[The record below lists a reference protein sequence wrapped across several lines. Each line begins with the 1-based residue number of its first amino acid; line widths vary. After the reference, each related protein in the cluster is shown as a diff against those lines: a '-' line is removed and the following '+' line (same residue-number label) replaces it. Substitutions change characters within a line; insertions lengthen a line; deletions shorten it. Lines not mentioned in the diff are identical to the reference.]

1 MPDHFVIL
9 TKIKPITMKRISL
22 YLFVAVLSVT
32 MSCQKN
38 NKNESSEKQT
48 QTEQKETKEESLKL
62 TPQKTELT
70 WTAYKTTDKTPVK
83 GTFKTLKFK
92 EQTGDNIADLFNNL
106 EFSIPVSS
114 LFSNDN
120 TGTRDPKIIKTFF
133 GEMVD
138 PDVLTGKIMVD
149 KEEYKVQINMNG
161 ETNTIPLKVEVS
173 DSNEVTM
180 KGKMELKDW
189 KALDALSSLNEAC
202 FDLHKGGDGVS
213 KTWED
218 VALKV
223 KVQL

>member
-1 MPDHFVIL
+1 
-9 TKIKPITMKRISL
+9 MKRISL

-38 NKNESSEKQT
+38 NKAESSEKQT
-48 QTEQKETKEESLKL
+48 KTELKESEETKKESLKL

-70 WTAYKTTDKTPVK
+70 WTAYKTTDKTPVN
-83 GTFKTLKFK
+83 GTFNTLKFK
-92 EQTGDNIADLFNNL
+92 EQTGNDVHELFNNL

-114 LFSNDN
+114 LFTNDD
-120 TGTRDPKIIKTFF
+120 TGTRDPKIKESFF
-133 GEMVD
+133 GKMID
-138 PDVLTGKIMVD
+138 PDMLKGKIMVD
-149 KEEYKVQINMNG
+149 NEEYKVQINMNG

-180 KGKMELKDW
+180 TGTMELKDW

-218 VALKV
+218 VALEV
-223 KVQL
+223 KAQL

>member
-1 MPDHFVIL
+1 
-9 TKIKPITMKRISL
+9 MKRISL

-38 NKNESSEKQT
+38 NTNENSEKQT

-62 TPQKTELT
+62 SPQKTELT
-70 WTAYKTTDKTPVK
+70 WTAYKTTDKTPVN

-92 EQTGDNIADLFNNL
+92 EQTGENVADLFNNL

-114 LFSNDN
+114 LFTNDD
-120 TGTRDPKIIKTFF
+120 TGTRDPKIKKSFF

-149 KEEYKVQINMNG
+149 NEEYKVQINMNG

-180 KGKMELKDW
+180 TGTMELKDW

-218 VALKV
+218 VALEV
-223 KVQL
+223 KAQL

>member
-1 MPDHFVIL
+1 
-9 TKIKPITMKRISL
+9 MKRISL

-38 NKNESSEKQT
+38 NKTESSEKQT

-70 WTAYKTTDKTPVK
+70 WTAYKTTDKTPVN

-92 EQTGDNIADLFNNL
+92 EQTGKNVAELFNNL

-114 LFSNDN
+114 LFTNDD
-120 TGTRDPKIIKTFF
+120 TGTRDPKIKESFF
-133 GEMVD
+133 GEMID

-149 KEEYKVQINMNG
+149 ENNYKVQINMNG

-180 KGKMELKDW
+180 IGTMELKDW

-218 VALKV
+218 VALEV
-223 KVQL
+223 KAQL